1 MKLGSRERKY
11 IVIGLGVIAVLAL
24 LFALTDIRP
33 GSEGLHDTVELRKKT
48 LLKQRETLFQ
58 EGVYESQL
66 QVYNNRLRANM
77 ARLLPGDTPNV
88 AGAELL
94 KTLTDFADSSGVEI
108 TSKNVLPEEKVENLL
123 VKVSAQLRTRCDMD
137 QLVRFLTEIENYNKF
152 LTIDE
157 FRITLSRNRRVTG
170 MSQILTIS
178 GYFNSNENK
187 LETGGQDTNL

>member
-1 MKLGSRERKY
+1 VKLGSRERKY
-11 IVIGLGVIAVLAL
+11 IIIGLGVIAVLAL
-24 LFALTDIRP
+24 LFALTDILP

-94 KTLTDFADSSGVEI
+94 KTLTDFADRSGVEI

-157 FRITLSRNRRVTG
+157 FRITLSRNRRMTG

-187 LETGGQDTNL
+187 VETADQDTNL